1 MAGGVFHVEFGI
13 NETSLTRALE
23 SGSYGAAER
32 LIRENIN
39 PSYLDEGCYQRT
51 PLFICLCG
59 TDEEQTKVRP
69 RHLYLAKLLVE
80 RGVNVNLRVPTTY
93 FGSEYEGPGKTA
105 LELLTDFY
113 NDLTKT
119 PNLHSNQIWSGYLS
133 TWDPHVDLVIGLNKQ
148 YLTAPEDVIE
158 HVEDLIFVILS
169 NGGDP
174 NIHDVCKL
182 TPLHKTAIYSHDD
195 RLLRLLC
202 ENGANINAVDRKG
215 NSPLLSMCDTSCTDM
230 YEYLEDLSLCSDD
243 TLEDNS
249 ASLCVKQDFLTY
261 MLSIKDTEVNIQ
273 NSRGQTALFHCVI
286 RGDINACNKLL
297 KKGANAA
304 LRGTVWETRKQKRKI
319 SPIFASFLSIPIQ
332 RSLNWRNLHSE
343 LASAPHQYGHLVDMG
358 YFNRKEIVEEMSEYL
373 ENDFPEFL
381 HLRSVCD
388 KLVNYM
394 FGRTSSTLQQT
405 ATRVIFKQ
413 CFLGKTCSL
422 TQLMPADTLKQR
434 FSDADLSNLD
444 VYDEY
449 INFVLNKTVLRAL
462 VDKLNLPHDS
472 ILSFEI
478 ELLLHQM
485 ASRFGACKVLPP
497 ENMFNGESDSSISS
511 DDSNNSSFSP
521 DEGDSDLE
529 YW

>member
-1 MAGGVFHVEFGI
+1 
-13 NETSLTRALE
+13 
-23 SGSYGAAER
+23 
-32 LIRENIN
+32 
-39 PSYLDEGCYQRT
+39 
-51 PLFICLCG
+51 
-59 TDEEQTKVRP
+59 
-69 RHLYLAKLLVE
+69 
-80 RGVNVNLRVPTTY
+80 
-93 FGSEYEGPGKTA
+93 
-105 LELLTDFY
+105 
-113 NDLTKT
+113 
-119 PNLHSNQIWSGYLS
+119 
-133 TWDPHVDLVIGLNKQ
+133 
-148 YLTAPEDVIE
+148 
-158 HVEDLIFVILS
+158 
-169 NGGDP
+169 
-174 NIHDVCKL
+174 
-182 TPLHKTAIYSHDD
+182 
-195 RLLRLLC
+195 
-202 ENGANINAVDRKG
+202 
-215 NSPLLSMCDTSCTDM
+215 MCDTSCTDM

-304 LRGTVWETRKQKRKI
+304 LRGTVWETRKQKRKM

>member
-23 SGSYGAAER
+23 SGSY
-32 LIRENIN
+32 
-39 PSYLDEGCYQRT
+39 GCYQRT

-261 MLSIKDTEVNIQ
+261 MLTIKDTEVNIQ

-286 RGDINACNKLL
+286 RGDISACNKLL
-297 KKGANAA
+297 N
-304 LRGTVWETRKQKRKI
+304 RQRKY
-319 SPIFASFLSIPIQ
+319 L
-332 RSLNWRNLHSE
+332 
-343 LASAPHQYGHLVDMG
+343 G

-511 DDSNNSSFSP
+511 DDSNNFSFSP
-521 DEGDSDLE
+521 DEGDSD
-529 YW
+529 

>member
-59 TDEEQTKVRP
+59 TDEEQTK
-69 RHLYLAKLLVE
+69 
-80 RGVNVNLRVPTTY
+80 TY

-119 PNLHSNQIWSGYLS
+119 PNLHSNQIWSGYHS

-261 MLSIKDTEVNIQ
+261 MLTIKDTEVNIQ

-286 RGDINACNKLL
+286 RGDISACNKLL

-304 LRGTVWETRKQKRKI
+304 LRGTVWETRKQKRKM

-358 YFNRKEIVEEMSEYL
+358 KNDIQL
-373 ENDFPEFL
+373 E
-381 HLRSVCD
+381 SVCD